1 VVELRRPLANHHG
14 QFGEDLLRLVAAE
27 GGGRVVL
34 AGGLGVVRA
43 DEDLVDVVLE
53 GWAGLDVEL
62 AVLHGEAGGVG
73 RLGVEGVDYLGLGVR
88 VLG

>member
-1 VVELRRPLANHHG
+1 M
-14 QFGEDLLRLVAAE
+14 
-27 GGGRVVL
+27 L

-43 DEDLVDVVLE
+43 HEDLVDVVLE
-53 GWAGLDVEL
+53 GRAGLDVEL